1 MAVEM
6 ILPKVDMDQE
16 TGTIVEW
23 LKGEGEQVKKGEIIL
38 VIETNKVTME
48 IEAPASGILGGIRAQ
63 PGEVLPIATVIAYIL
78 APGEELPAGEPER
91 ERSPEGKTETKGAT
105 IPPGLSVG
113 ITPVARNMALAAGL
127 DPSTVVGTGP
137 SGKITKRDIAQT
149 IEMQG
154 DGDSRSAKIYA
165 TPKAKRIAGEQGIDL
180 ATITGS
186 GPENRVQASDV
197 LNFAATVGGDV
208 EEIPLQGMR
217 RTIAVRMT
225 ESYQTKPHITFTA
238 RVDMTGFEGER
249 AHLNSRAEAAG
260 GVRVSVTAL
269 MVKLVA
275 WTLRKHPMFNS
286 TLQDDTILLRKDINI
301 GVAVALPDGLIV
313 PVVRQADRKNLEQ
326 ISGEVDDL
334 VQRARQGELT
344 PGDVSGGSFSIS
356 NLGPFGIEQ
365 FTAIINADQAAI
377 LAVGATQPEVVPIDG
392 QPAIRP
398 ILRLTLSADHRIVDG
413 AMAAHFLAEIKEVF
427 EEPTLALW

>member
-23 LKGEGEQVKKGEIIL
+23 LKGEGERVEKGEIIL
-38 VIETNKVTME
+38 VIETDKVTME
-48 IEAPASGILGGIRAQ
+48 VEAPASGILGGIRAE

-78 APGEELPAGEPER
+78 APGEEPPPDEPER
-91 ERSPEGKTETKGAT
+91 APSPEGKTEET
-105 IPPGLSVG
+105 IPTMLRFG

-127 DPSTVVGTGP
+127 DPSIVVGTGP
-137 SGKITKRDIAQT
+137 GGKITKGDIARA
-149 IEMQG
+149 IELQG
-154 DGDSRSAKIYA
+154 DSAPRSAKVYA
-165 TPKAKRIAGEQGIDL
+165 TPKAKRIARERGIDL
-180 ATITGS
+180 ASIRGS

-197 LNFAATVGGDV
+197 LVSAVVPGSDG
-208 EEIPLQGMR
+208 EEILLQGMR

-238 RVDMTGFEGER
+238 RVDMTGFEEAR
-249 AHLNSRAEAAG
+249 SLVNRKAEAAG
-260 GVRVSVTAL
+260 RTRVSVTAL

-275 WTLRKHPMFNS
+275 WALRKHPMFNS
-286 TLQDDTILLRKDINI
+286 TLKGDTILLRKDINI
-301 GVAVALPDGLIV
+301 GIAVALPDGLIV
-313 PVVRQADRKNLEQ
+313 PVVRQADQKNLEQ
-326 ISGEVDDL
+326 ISVEVEDL
-334 VQRARQGELT
+334 VQRARQGELV
-344 PGDVSGGSFSIS
+344 PSDVSGGTFSIS
-356 NLGPFGIEQ
+356 NLGPFGVEQ

-392 QPAIRP
+392 QPVIRP

-427 EEPTLALW
+427 EAPTQALW